1 LFVLPAVRA
10 TVCAAAETGMTA
22 LIIDKDPLPAG
33 QDVQRNNYLLA
44 QQGRIS

>member
-1 LFVLPAVRA
+1 M
-10 TVCAAAETGMTA
+10 TV

-44 QQGRIS
+44 LQGRIS